1 MESPGE
7 YLKREREI
15 RGVSLEDIS
24 NATKI
29 RAGLLIAI
37 ERNDF
42 DALPATPFVK
52 GFIQAYCRYLG
63 LDAQD
68 AILRHEAYMRSL
80 AENETPALKQTPAD
94 KIRKPE
100 APAPYPPLSIIVVA
114 AVAIMVIAGGIY
126 AIISKKQTSST
137 PDSFSD
143 KDPRGQA
150 YSQIN
155 RSPGKH
161 SENKVEAKKEETSLP
176 IKPEGQAD
184 ITLNSSVSKTSVVPL
199 ILIIEAAKPVWIKA
213 EIDGQNPFEVSLKE
227 GEKVKWNAKEK
238 FSVLIGNAGGVNVI
252 FNGES
257 LGSLGDE
264 GKVVKLILPPDKAGE
279 GPAIKILNP

>member
-24 NATKI
+24 NVTKI
-29 RAGLLIAI
+29 RVGLLIAV

-80 AENETPALKQTPAD
+80 AENETSALKQTP
-94 KIRKPE
+94 P
-100 APAPYPPLSIIVVA
+100 PAPYPPLSIIVVA
-114 AVAIMVIAGGIY
+114 VIAIMVTAGGIY
-126 AIISKKQTSST
+126 TIISKKQTS
-137 PDSFSD
+137 PAPESFSD
-143 KDPRGQA
+143 NDPRGQA

-155 RSPGKH
+155 HSPIPREH
-161 SENKVEAKKEETSLP
+161 SENEVETKKGEPSLP
-176 IKPEGQAD
+176 IKSEGHSDA
-184 ITLNSSVSKTSVVPL
+184 TLNSSVSKTSIGPL
-199 ILIIEAAKPVWIKA
+199 TLVIEAAKPAWIKA

-227 GEKVKWNAKEK
+227 GEKIKWNATER
-238 FSVLIGNAGGVNVI
+238 FSLLIGNAGGVNVI
-252 FNGES
+252 FNGKS

-264 GKVVKLILPPDKAGE
+264 GKVIKLILPPDKAGE
-279 GPAIKILNP
+279 GSSIKILNP

>member
-15 RGVSLEDIS
+15 RNVSLEDIS

-80 AENETPALKQTPAD
+80 AENETPALKQTP
-94 KIRKPE
+94 P
-100 APAPYPPLSIIVVA
+100 PAPYSSLSIIVVA
-114 AVAIMVIAGGIY
+114 VVAIMVIAGGIY
-126 AIISKKQTSST
+126 TIISKKQTSPA

-155 RSPGKH
+155 RSPEKH

-176 IKPEGQAD
+176 IKTEGQAD
-184 ITLNSSVSKTSVVPL
+184 ITLNSSVSKTSAGPL
-199 ILIIEAAKPVWIKA
+199 ILIIEAAKPAWIKA

-252 FNGES
+252 FNGKS
-257 LGSLGDE
+257 LGRLGDE

>member
-80 AENETPALKQTPAD
+80 AENETPAY

-114 AVAIMVIAGGIY
+114 VVAIMVIAGGIY
-126 AIISKKQTSST
+126 TIISKKQTSPA

-155 RSPGKH
+155 RSPGEH
-161 SENKVEAKKEETSLP
+161 SGNKVETKKEGHYLQ
-176 IKPEGQAD
+176 IKGEGQAD
-184 ITLNSSVSKTSVVPL
+184 TTPDSFVSKTSAGPL
-199 ILIIEAAKPVWIKA
+199 TLIIEAAKPVWIKA

-252 FNGES
+252 FNGKS
-257 LGSLGDE
+257 LGRLGDE

>member
-7 YLKREREI
+7 YLKREREV

-29 RAGLLIAI
+29 RVGLLTAI

-68 AILRHEAYMRSL
+68 EILRHEAYMRSL
-80 AENETPALKQTPAD
+80 AEHETSALKQTP
-94 KIRKPE
+94 P
-100 APAPYPPLSIIVVA
+100 PALYQPLSIIVVA
-114 AVAIMVIAGGIY
+114 VVAIMVIAGGIY
-126 AIISKKQTSST
+126 IIISKKQTSPA

-161 SENKVEAKKEETSLP
+161 SENKVEAKKEEPSLP

-184 ITLNSSVSKTSVVPL
+184 ITLNSSVSKTSVGPL
-199 ILIIEAAKPVWIKA
+199 TLIIEAAKPVWIKA

>member
-15 RGVSLEDIS
+15 RGVSLEDIA

-29 RAGLLIAI
+29 RAGLLIAV

-80 AENETPALKQTPAD
+80 AENETSALKQTP
-94 KIRKPE
+94 PS
-100 APAPYPPLSIIVVA
+100 APYPPLSIIVVA
-114 AVAIMVIAGGIY
+114 VVAIMVIAGGIY
-126 AIISKKQTSST
+126 TITSEKRTS
-137 PDSFSD
+137 PALDHFPNKGSHE
-143 KDPRGQA
+143 QA
-150 YSQIN
+150 YSQVHT
-155 RSPGKH
+155 PPEKH
-161 SENKVEAKKEETSLP
+161 SENKVEAKKEEPSLP
-176 IKPEGQAD
+176 TKIESQAD
-184 ITLNSSVSKTSVVPL
+184 VNLNSSVSKTSVGPL
-199 ILIIEAAKPVWIKA
+199 ILIIEAAKPTWIKA

-227 GEKVKWNAKEK
+227 GEKVRWNAKEK

-252 FNGES
+252 FNGKS

>member
-80 AENETPALKQTPAD
+80 AENETPALKQTP
-94 KIRKPE
+94 P
-100 APAPYPPLSIIVVA
+100 PAPYPPLSIIVIAV
-114 AVAIMVIAGGIY
+114 VAIMVIAGGIY
-126 AIISKKQTSST
+126 TIISKKQPSPA

-143 KDPRGQA
+143 KGPQGQA

-155 RSPGKH
+155 RSPEKH
-161 SENKVEAKKEETSLP
+161 SENKVEAEKEEPSLP
-176 IKPEGQAD
+176 IKIEGQAD
-184 ITLNSSVSKTSVVPL
+184 VNLNSSVSKTSAGPL
-199 ILIIEAAKPVWIKA
+199 TLVIEAAKPTWIKA

-264 GKVVKLILPPDKAGE
+264 GKVIKLILPPDKAGE
-279 GPAIKILNP
+279 GPSIKILNP

>member
-15 RGVSLEDIS
+15 RGISLEDIS

-80 AENETPALKQTPAD
+80 AENETPAD

-100 APAPYPPLSIIVVA
+100 TPAPYPSLSIIVVA
-114 AVAIMVIAGGIY
+114 VVAIMVIAGGIY
-126 AIISKKQTSST
+126 TIISKKQTSPA

-155 RSPGKH
+155 RSPEKH
-161 SENKVEAKKEETSLP
+161 SENKVEAKKEEPSN
-176 IKPEGQAD
+176 IEGHAD
-184 ITLNSSVSKTSVVPL
+184 IALNSSVSKTSVGPL
-199 ILIIEAAKPVWIKA
+199 ILIIEAAKPTWIKA
-213 EIDGQNPFEVSLKE
+213 EIDGRNPFEVSLKE

-238 FSVLIGNAGGVNVI
+238 FSVLIGNAGGVNVM
-252 FNGES
+252 FNGKS
-257 LGSLGDE
+257 LGRLGDE
-264 GKVVKLILPPDKAGE
+264 GKVVKLILPPDKSGE